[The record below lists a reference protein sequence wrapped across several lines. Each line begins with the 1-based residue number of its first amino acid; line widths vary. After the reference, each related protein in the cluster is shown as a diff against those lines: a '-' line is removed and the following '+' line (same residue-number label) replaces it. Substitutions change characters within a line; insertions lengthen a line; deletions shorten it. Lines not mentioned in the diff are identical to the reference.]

1 MTTANFNQMNESQ
14 IAGMMGIS
22 VEEYRERNKTPKL
35 SADAQAIVEANEANR
50 KRNEENKNN
59 LSTKGQASAKSQR
72 RGGILRY
79 PLEALT
85 GTTDY
90 LQINIVEYKRQPN
103 QLTRPTGFGANTL
116 SGAVGG
122 TSSGSLARRSVI
134 NDGSILLQ
142 VPSNVQDGNAVN
154 FGDSSMNTLI
164 GAAAGVIGNTMQV
177 GGERLRQTIE
187 GEQTLSSGLGAFG
200 ADVKKDLKER
210 FAESTGLG
218 QAAQNFMNAQLT
230 SSALGIFGGN
240 VSAQQLLA
248 RQQGQIF
255 NPNLELLF
263 DAPTLRSFTF
273 SFKMTPRSRQEAKQ
287 CKLIIRSFKQNMAPK
302 ANLEGGQVGGTGI
315 FLKTPNIFELSYK
328 RGNRDHPFLH
338 RFKQCFLTNFGVNYT
353 AEGTHTTYDDSTPVS
368 MTMDMTFKE
377 IEPIYDTDY
386 KDSDNSVGF

>member
-1 MTTANFNQMNESQ
+1 MKNYISGGIEYDWKTGRPVEGSTVYDQSTQVKTLKPEIQGSIDAAN
-14 IAGMMGIS
+14 
-22 VEEYRERNKTPKL
+22 
-35 SADAQAIVEANEANR
+35 ANAL
-50 KRNEENKNN
+50 NN

-85 GTTDY
+85 GSTDY
-90 LQINIVEYKRQPN
+90 LQINIIEYKRQPN

-116 SGAVGG
+116 TSAAGG
-122 TSSGSLARRSVI
+122 TTSGSLARRSVI

-154 FGDSSMNTLI
+154 FGDSSMNTI
-164 GAAAGVIGNTMQV
+164 VGAAAGVIGNVMTT
-177 GGERLRQTIE
+177 GGDELAKLNKQ
-187 GEQTLSSGLGAFG
+187 GLSKTLENFG
-200 ADVKKDLKER
+200 KGVKDDFTKR
-210 FAESTGLG
+210 FENSQGLG
-218 QAAQNFMNAQLT
+218 QAAQDFMNSKLT
-230 SSALGIFGGN
+230 SSALGVFGGN

-248 RQQGQIF
+248 RQKGQIF

-273 SFKMTPRSRQEAKQ
+273 SFKMTPRSQQEAKQ

-315 FLKTPNIFELSYK
+315 FLKTPNIFELTYK
-328 RGNRDHPFLH
+328 RGSRDHPFLH
-338 RFKQCFLTNFGVNYT
+338 KFKQCFLTNFGVNYT

>member
-22 VEEYRERNKTPKL
+22 VEEYRERNRTPKL
-35 SADAQAIVEANEANR
+35 SADAQAIVEINELNRKANE
-50 KRNEENKNN
+50 EKNN

-200 ADVKKDLKER
+200 ADVKKDLRER
-210 FAESTGLG
+210 FDDSTGLG

-230 SSALGIFGGN
+230 SSALGVFGGN

>member
-1 MTTANFNQMNESQ
+1 MSTVYSKDGSTYTT
-14 IAGMMGIS
+14 GGITYDTS
-22 VEEYRERNKTPKL
+22 TGRPVTPDGGFL
-35 SADAQAIVEANEANR
+35 LEAE
-50 KRNEENKNN
+50 KKSEINN
-59 LSTKGQASAKSQR
+59 ASKGQATAKSQR
-72 RGGILRY
+72 RGGVLRY

-90 LQINIVEYKRQPN
+90 LQINIIEYKRQPN
-103 QLTRPTGFGANTL
+103 QFTRPAGFGTNTL
-116 SGAVGG
+116 NRSVGR
-122 TSSGSLARRSVI
+122 TTSGSLSRRSVI

-142 VPSNVQDGNAVN
+142 VPSNVQDGNSVN
-154 FGDSSMNTLI
+154 YGDSSMNTI
-164 GAAAGVIGNTMQV
+164 VGAAAGIVGNVMTT
-177 GGERLRQTIE
+177 GGKEL
-187 GEQTLSSGLGAFG
+187 AN
-200 ADVKKDLKER
+200 LKEQGLSKTLDNFGKGIADDFTKR
-210 FAESTGLG
+210 FENSQGLS
-218 QAAQNFMNAQLT
+218 QAAQNFMNAKLT
-230 SSALGIFGGN
+230 SSALGVFGGN

-273 SFKMTPRSRQEAKQ
+273 SFKMTPRSEQEARQ

-315 FLKTPNIFELSYK
+315 FLKTPNIFELRYRK
-328 RGNRDHPFLH
+328 GNRDHPFLH
-338 RFKQCFLTNFGVNYT
+338 KFKQCFLQNFSVNYT
-353 AEGTHTTYDDSTPVS
+353 AEGTHTTYDDATPVS

>member
-1 MTTANFNQMNESQ
+1 MPNFPPNYAEQEKFFASK
-14 IAGMMGIS
+14 
-22 VEEYRERNKTPKL
+22 EYQTGAKE
-35 SADAQAIVEANEANR
+35 AI
-50 KRNEENKNN
+50 KNN
-59 LSTKGQASAKSQR
+59 QPLPKPPASTKSEINNSTKGQASAKSQR
-72 RGGILRY
+72 RGGVLRY

-90 LQINIVEYKRQPN
+90 LQINIIEYKRQPN

-116 SGAVGG
+116 SSAVGG
-122 TSSGSLARRSVI
+122 TSSGSLAKRSVV

-164 GAAAGVIGNTMQV
+164 GAAAGVIGNTMQA
-177 GGERLRQTIE
+177 GGKRVAETIE
-187 GEQTLSSGLGAFG
+187 GKQSLSSGLGAFG

-210 FAESTGLG
+210 FGESTGLG
-218 QAAQNFMNAQLT
+218 QAAQDFMNAKLT

-248 RQQGQIF
+248 RQTGQIF

-273 SFKMTPRSRQEAKQ
+273 SFKMTPRSQQEARQ

-315 FLKTPNIFELSYK
+315 FLKSPNIFELSYK
-328 RGNRDHPFLH
+328 RGNRNHPFLH
-338 RFKQCFLTNFGVNYT
+338 KFKQCFLTNFSVNYT

>member
-35 SADAQAIVEANEANR
+35 SADAQAIVEINELNRKANEE
-50 KRNEENKNN
+50 KKNN

-164 GAAAGVIGNTMQV
+164 GAAAGIIGNTMQV

-210 FAESTGLG
+210 FADSTGLG

-230 SSALGIFGGN
+230 SSALGVFGGN

-328 RGNRDHPFLH
+328 RGGRDHPFLH

>member
-1 MTTANFNQMNESQ
+1 MSTEYSKDGSTYTT
-14 IAGMMGIS
+14 GGITYDTS
-22 VEEYRERNKTPKL
+22 TGRPVTPDGGFL
-35 SADAQAIVEANEANR
+35 LEA
-50 KRNEENKNN
+50 ENKSEINTATIGQ
-59 LSTKGQASAKSQR
+59 STAKTQR
-72 RGGILRY
+72 RGGVLRY

-90 LQINIVEYKRQPN
+90 LQINIIEYKRPKN
-103 QLTRPTGFGANTL
+103 QLTRPAGFGANTL
-116 SGAVGG
+116 NSAVGG
-122 TSSGSLARRSVI
+122 TTSGSLARRSLV
-134 NDGSILLQ
+134 NGGSILLQ

-154 FGDSSMNTLI
+154 FGDSSMNTIL
-164 GAAAGVIGNTMQV
+164 GAAAGVVGNVMTT
-177 GGERLRQTIE
+177 GGEELAKLKDQ
-187 GEQTLSSGLGAFG
+187 GLSKTLDNFGKGIKDDFTKRFENSQGL
-200 ADVKKDLKER
+200 
-210 FAESTGLG
+210 S
-218 QAAQNFMNAQLT
+218 QAAQDFMNAKLT
-230 SSALGIFGGN
+230 SSALGVFGGN

-248 RQQGQIF
+248 RQKGQIF

-273 SFKMTPRSRQEAKQ
+273 SFKMTPRSEQEARQ

-302 ANLEGGQVGGTGI
+302 ANLEGGQIGGTGI
-315 FLKTPNIFELSYK
+315 FLKTPNIFELTYR

-338 RFKQCFLTNFGVNYT
+338 KFKQCFLTNFGVNYT

>member
-1 MTTANFNQMNESQ
+1 MSYTEEQ
-14 IAGMMGIS
+14 IAGMKGFSS
-22 VEEYRERNKTPKL
+22 VAEMNAATNGGKDDWWEAYQNKKRAED
-35 SADAQAIVEANEANR
+35 SKIIKQVSNNNET
-50 KRNEENKNN
+50 
-59 LSTKGQASAKSQR
+59 TKGQAPAKSQR

-90 LQINIVEYKRQPN
+90 LQINIIEYKRQPN

-116 SGAVGG
+116 NSAAGG
-122 TSSGSLARRSVI
+122 TTSGSLARKSVI

-154 FGDSSMNTLI
+154 FGDSSMNTLL
-164 GAAAGVIGNTMQV
+164 GAAAGMIGNVMTT
-177 GGERLRQTIE
+177 GGDELAKLNKQ
-187 GEQTLSSGLGAFG
+187 GLSKTLENFG
-200 ADVKKDLKER
+200 TGVKDDFTKR
-210 FAESTGLG
+210 FENSQGLG
-218 QAAQNFMNAQLT
+218 QAAQNFMNAKLT
-230 SSALGIFGGN
+230 SSALGVFGGN
-240 VSAQQLLA
+240 VSTQQLLA

-273 SFKMTPRSRQEAKQ
+273 SFKMTPRSLAEAKQ

-302 ANLEGGQVGGTGI
+302 ANLDGGQVGGTGI

-328 RGNRDHPFLH
+328 KGNRDHPFLH
-338 RFKQCFLTNFGVNYT
+338 KFKQCFLTNFSVNYT
-353 AEGTHTTYDDSTPVS
+353 AEGTHTTYNDATPVS

-386 KDSDNSVGF
+386 KDGDTSVGF

>member
-1 MTTANFNQMNESQ
+1 MSTANFNQMNESQ

-200 ADVKKDLKER
+200 ADVQKDLKER
-210 FAESTGLG
+210 FNDSTGLG
-218 QAAQNFMNAQLT
+218 QAAQNFLNAQLT
-230 SSALGIFGGN
+230 SSALGVFGGN
-240 VSAQQLLA
+240 VSTQQLLA

>member
-35 SADAQAIVEANEANR
+35 SADAQAIIEVNELNRKANEE
-50 KRNEENKNN
+50 KKNN
-59 LSTKGQASAKSQR
+59 LSTNGQASAKSQR

-116 SGAVGG
+116 SSAVSG
-122 TSSGSLARRSVI
+122 TSSGSLTRRSVI

-210 FAESTGLG
+210 FDESTGLG

-230 SSALGIFGGN
+230 SSALGVFGGN

>member
-1 MTTANFNQMNESQ
+1 MSTVYSKDGSTYTT
-14 IAGMMGIS
+14 GGITYDAS
-22 VEEYRERNKTPKL
+22 TGRPVTPDGGFL
-35 SADAQAIVEANEANR
+35 LEAE
-50 KRNEENKNN
+50 KKSEINN
-59 LSTKGQASAKSQR
+59 ASKGQATAKSQR
-72 RGGILRY
+72 RGGVLRY

-90 LQINIVEYKRQPN
+90 LQINIIEYKRQPN
-103 QLTRPTGFGANTL
+103 QLTRPAGFGANTL
-116 SGAVGG
+116 NSTVGG
-122 TSSGSLARRSVI
+122 TSSGSLARRSVV

-154 FGDSSMNTLI
+154 FGDSSMNTLV
-164 GAAAGVIGNTMQV
+164 GAAAGVIGNTMQA
-177 GGERLRQTIE
+177 GGKRVAETIE
-187 GEQTLSSGLGAFG
+187 GKKTLSSGLGAFG

-210 FAESTGLG
+210 FGDSTGLG

-230 SSALGIFGGN
+230 SSALGVFGGN
-240 VSAQQLLA
+240 VSAQQLIA
-248 RQQGQIF
+248 RQSGQIF

-273 SFKMTPRSRQEAKQ
+273 SFKMTPRSEQEARQ

-302 ANLEGGQVGGTGI
+302 ANLEGGQLGGTGI

-338 RFKQCFLTNFGVNYT
+338 KFKQCFLTNFSVNYT

>member
-1 MTTANFNQMNESQ
+1 MSYTEEQ
-14 IAGMMGIS
+14 IAGMKGFSSAAEMNAATNGGKDDWW
-22 VEEYRERNKTPKL
+22 EAYQNKKRAEDSKITKQV
-35 SADAQAIVEANEANR
+35 SNNNET
-50 KRNEENKNN
+50 
-59 LSTKGQASAKSQR
+59 TKGQAPAKSQR

-90 LQINIVEYKRQPN
+90 LQINIIEYKRQPN

-116 SGAVGG
+116 NSAAGG
-122 TSSGSLARRSVI
+122 TTSGSLARKSVI

-154 FGDSSMNTLI
+154 FGDSSMNTLL
-164 GAAAGVIGNTMQV
+164 GAAAGMIGNVMTT
-177 GGERLRQTIE
+177 GGDELAKLNKQ
-187 GEQTLSSGLGAFG
+187 GLSKTLENFG
-200 ADVKKDLKER
+200 TGVKDDFTKR
-210 FAESTGLG
+210 FENSQGLG
-218 QAAQNFMNAQLT
+218 QAAQNFMNAKLT
-230 SSALGIFGGN
+230 SSALGVFGGN
-240 VSAQQLLA
+240 VSTQQLLA
-248 RQQGQIF
+248 RQSGQIF

-273 SFKMTPRSRQEAKQ
+273 SFKMTPRSEQEARQ

-315 FLKTPNIFELSYK
+315 FLKSPNIFELSYRK
-328 RGNRDHPFLH
+328 GNRDHPFLH
-338 RFKQCFLTNFGVNYT
+338 KFKQCFLTNFSVNYT
-353 AEGTHTTYDDSTPVS
+353 AEGTHTTYDDATPVS

>member
-1 MTTANFNQMNESQ
+1 MPNFPPNYAEQEKFFASK
-14 IAGMMGIS
+14 
-22 VEEYRERNKTPKL
+22 EYQTGAKE
-35 SADAQAIVEANEANR
+35 AI
-50 KRNEENKNN
+50 KNN
-59 LSTKGQASAKSQR
+59 QPLPKPPASTKSEINNSTKGQASAKSQR
-72 RGGILRY
+72 RGGVLRY

-90 LQINIVEYKRQPN
+90 LQINIIEYKRQPN

-116 SGAVGG
+116 SSAVGG
-122 TSSGSLARRSVI
+122 TSSGSLAKRSVV

-164 GAAAGVIGNTMQV
+164 GAAAGVIGNTMQA
-177 GGERLRQTIE
+177 GGKRVAETIE
-187 GEQTLSSGLGAFG
+187 GKQSLSSGLGAFG

-210 FAESTGLG
+210 FGESTGLG
-218 QAAQNFMNAQLT
+218 QAAQDFMNAKLT

-248 RQQGQIF
+248 RQTGQIF

-273 SFKMTPRSRQEAKQ
+273 SFKMTPRSQQEARQ

-315 FLKTPNIFELSYK
+315 FLKSPNIFELSYK
-328 RGNRDHPFLH
+328 RGNRNHPFLH
-338 RFKQCFLTNFGVNYT
+338 KFKQCFLTNFSVNYT

-377 IEPIYDTDY
+377 IEPIYDSDY